1 MPIKPEPQAALRQ
14 GWNMTHSEATVSQNS
29 TLRGIGWMA
38 LTGVMFVCVTG
49 IVRYLGTD
57 LPAVQSAFLRYL
69 IGLVLITPALIAVL
83 RNWPPGD
90 VMGLYVARGLVHGG
104 AVFLWFF
111 AMARI
116 PIAEVTAIGY
126 TSPIFV
132 TIGAAF
138 FLGERLYVRRI
149 AAVAAGFVGTLIIL
163 RPGFQEI
170 GIGQL
175 AQLAAAPFFAASF
188 ILAKKLTSRQDPA
201 AIVAMLSLFCTLA
214 LLPGAIAQWR
224 TPSWEELFWLTMT
237 AVFATAGHY
246 TLTQAF
252 KAAPITVTQPVAFL
266 QLVWAA
272 LLGMVAFGEALDPF
286 VFLGGAVIV
295 GAATYI
301 SHREAVAARR
311 EVTPPAVAT
320 KG

>member
-1 MPIKPEPQAALRQ
+1 
-14 GWNMTHSEATVSQNS
+14 MTQSEATASYNN
-29 TLRGIGWMA
+29 TLRGIAWMV
-38 LTGVMFVCVTG
+38 LTGLMFVCVTG

-69 IGLVLITPALIAVL
+69 IGLVLIMPALIGVL

-90 VMGLYVARGLVHGG
+90 VVGLYVVRGLVHGV

-149 AAVAAGFVGTLIIL
+149 AAVAVGFLGTLIII

-175 AQLAAAPFFAASF
+175 AQLAAAPFFATSF
-188 ILAKKLTSRQDPA
+188 ILAKKLTSRQNPA
-201 AIVAMLSLFCTLA
+201 AIVAMLSLFCTLT

-224 TPSWEELFWLTMT
+224 TPTWEELFWLTMT

-252 KAAPITVTQPVAFL
+252 KAAPITVTQPVSFL

-272 LLGMVAFGEALDPF
+272 LLGMVVFDEALDPF
-286 VFLGGAVIV
+286 VFLGGGVIV
-295 GAATYI
+295 AAASYI
-301 SHREAVAARR
+301 SHREAVAARHA
-311 EVTPPAVAT
+311 VTPPAEAT
-320 KG
+320 KS